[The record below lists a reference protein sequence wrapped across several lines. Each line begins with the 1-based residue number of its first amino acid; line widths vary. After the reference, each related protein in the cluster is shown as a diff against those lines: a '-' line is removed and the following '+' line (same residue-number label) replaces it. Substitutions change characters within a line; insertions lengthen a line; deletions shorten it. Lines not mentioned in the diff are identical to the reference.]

1 MRLKIATSASM
12 ITGLVLLAMWPFIM
26 GARPSSDAPK
36 RAIQEYAARA
46 MACFGVLLI
55 VFFVTIVLAWFV
67 LRQTRREFVLKTSE
81 NLENLIEATLEDHAK
96 ERS

>member
-1 MRLKIATSASM
+1 MRLKIATTASM

-26 GARPSSDAPK
+26 GAKPPSGAPN
-36 RAIQEYAARA
+36 RAIEEYAARA
-46 MACFGVLLI
+46 MAYFGLLLI

-67 LRQTRREFVLKTSE
+67 LRQTRREFVIKSSE

>member
-1 MRLKIATSASM
+1 MRLKIATTASM

-26 GARPSSDAPK
+26 GARPPSDAPK
-36 RAIQEYAARA
+36 RIIQEYAARA
-46 MACFGVLLI
+46 MAYFGLLLI

-67 LRQTRREFVLKTSE
+67 LRQMRREFVVKTSE